1 MNLSTEQLCK
11 FLESI
16 MNRLTAVAYYAGI
29 PAKNNNPEKPLILD
43 NFITGVNSVGDH
55 GIAHRGSNII
65 PCDVALI
72 QGYVHEYGKT
82 APHLMLRKEVIDLQ
96 KQNKKRS
103 LIVDSN
109 LFLYA
114 DPGNSKS
121 YLRYSFDGVFPTT
134 GFYFHR
140 DIDSSRWDKI
150 STVLDIKIKPWRSSG
165 NHILICTQRNGGWSM
180 RGLDVMQW
188 LDQTIHTIRQY
199 SRKRPIIVR
208 THPGD
213 KKSRHYIR
221 INHKNVYLSTKQNL
235 VEDLRDAWATVVY
248 NSSPSVAS
256 TIEGIPTFLTDPY
269 PQHSQSFDVAN
280 LSLSDIENPRLPER
294 QQWIEKLSMC
304 HWNFEELKSGEAWQF
319 FRKYV

>member
-1 MNLSTEQLCK
+1 MNE
-11 FLESI
+11 
-16 MNRLTAVAYYAGI
+16 LTAVAYYAGI
-29 PAKNNNPEKPLILD
+29 PARNNNPEKPLILD
-43 NFITGVNSVGDH
+43 NFITGVNASGDH
-55 GIAHRGSNII
+55 GIAHKGANVI

-72 QGYVHEYGKT
+72 QGFVHEHGKT
-82 APHLMLRKEVIDLQ
+82 SPHLQLRQSAIDLQ

-114 DPGNSKS
+114 DPGNSKR

-134 GFYFHR
+134 GFYFDR
-140 DIDSSRWDKI
+140 DIDPSRWDKVSKNLNI
-150 STVLDIKIKPWRSSG
+150 QIKPWRTSG

-256 TIEGIPTFLTDPY
+256 AIEGVPTFLTDPY
-269 PQHSQSFDVAN
+269 PEHSQSYVVSN
-280 LSLSDIENPRLPER
+280 LSLADIENPRLPDR

-304 HWNFEELKSGEAWQF
+304 HWNFDELKSGEAWQF
-319 FRKYV
+319 FKKYI